1 MKAKFINEVLNFERG
16 KDPKES
22 MNIGKIPRYKELYQ
36 NLRKEMPAWFSDK
49 ILDLDI
55 TNEITIDK
63 VHYILPE
70 IYKILKKFFEE
81 NPHFEFVDA
90 KSKSTSSRA
99 ILFIKERNNSIKEEL
114 NFNRGGESFNKL
126 KIGRKSIDLKFE
138 DLKKGENYLATILSS
153 DKSEEDLET
162 KVKILDKDNESILVC
177 DLEELTE
184 VKHLAKQ
191 NKVKLTLK
199 FVSEVGIESA
209 DLDELLYIYDY
220 VDNHIET
227 VMGYTVKF
235 NYLE

>member
-1 MKAKFINEVLNFERG
+1 MKAKFINEVLNFERR

-55 TNEITIDK
+55 TNEIPIDK

-81 NPHFEFVDA
+81 NRHFEFVDA
-90 KSKSTSSRA
+90 KSKSTSSRE